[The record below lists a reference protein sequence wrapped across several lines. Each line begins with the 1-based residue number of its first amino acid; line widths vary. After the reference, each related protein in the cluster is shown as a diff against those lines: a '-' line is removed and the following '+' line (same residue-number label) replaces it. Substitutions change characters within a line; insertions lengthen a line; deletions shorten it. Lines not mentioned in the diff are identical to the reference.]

1 MPTRS
6 MISFTNRSSH
16 FASMGESPN
25 LTSSAAAAAAVTPT
39 PMESSEQKSFAA
51 KLSTNFNL
59 GLGDN
64 KALHDF
70 FTKSF

>member
-1 MPTRS
+1 
-6 MISFTNRSSH
+6 
-16 FASMGESPN
+16 MGESPN